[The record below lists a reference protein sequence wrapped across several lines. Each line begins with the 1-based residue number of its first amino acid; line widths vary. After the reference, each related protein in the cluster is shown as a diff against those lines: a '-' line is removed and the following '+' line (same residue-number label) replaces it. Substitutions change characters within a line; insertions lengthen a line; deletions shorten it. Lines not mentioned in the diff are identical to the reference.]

1 MIAGGNLPARFRRQE
16 LERLHDML
24 HLIEQRDIVP
34 QLQGQD
40 NDCISVLGEQGI
52 SPNQI
57 LNVASLLDGHTNIGA
72 DLDDVNSWLWEV
84 TGFEGLPPV

>member
-1 MIAGGNLPARFRRQE
+1 LIAGGNLPARFRRQE

-72 DLDDVNSWLWEV
+72 DLDDVNGWLWEV